1 MLTEKNIKTPK
12 TLINEYLTS
21 ISLALSQ
28 FIGRTQRISRN
39 IIMKNIKRYS
49 SCPLYPH
56 TKDIGYI
63 KISPESKTTKDT
75 KENTIITFEKTI
87 VFSLP
92 LFLYRK
98 RK

>member
-28 FIGRTQRISRN
+28 FMGRTQRISRN

-49 SCPLYPH
+49 SCPY

-75 KENTIITFEKTI
+75 KENTTFEKTI
-87 VFSLP
+87 VFSLINGNKS
-92 LFLYRK
+92 FLDQK
-98 RK
+98 SEN